1 MQRRLVGIAA
11 VILGIFVGLFF
22 LFPDRGMKLLAFTS
36 AILAAA
42 FYLLAIW
49 RETRRDQ
56 DRRWRRVTSAYSLIL
71 FWILFLTLP
80 VLYALSVLLA
90 TRLDASS
97 LLFIVS
103 LMGLTFTLFYDFINL
118 PLALYHKQQEERRL
132 RRPVTS
138 FPKVTFLVPAHNEER
153 CLERTLD
160 SILQVDYSSYE
171 VIVVDDGSSDRTYQ
185 LARRYASR
193 GVRVVSRVNGGKA
206 AALNL
211 GLFFARGDIIVTV
224 DADSLVSRD
233 CLKELVKLFTDP
245 RVMAVCGNVKVLNRV
260 NLLTRLQAL
269 EYIVDINI
277 AKRAFDVFGSTM
289 VVPGVLGAFRR
300 EALESVG
307 RYDPDTLT
315 EDFDATLKILK
326 AGSVVQA
333 TALAEAYTE
342 APETLKDLY
351 RQRRRWYAGTLQ
363 TLFKHGDVVRNP
375 RFGFLSGLGY
385 PYLLISILFVPL
397 AGLLALVSGVLAAL
411 TGQLL
416 NFLQVLGLFILLE
429 LMFSLLA
436 ILMDGE
442 DLRLLLL
449 APLFVIG
456 YRQVRDL
463 IRLEAMFEVMLRRR
477 VGWTRASRVGRA
489 KEMLVTEA

>member
-1 MQRRLVGIAA
+1 MRTRLVGVAGAII
-11 VILGIFVGLFF
+11 VIFLGLF
-22 LFPDRGMKLLAFTS
+22 LLLPDRGTKFLAFTS
-36 AILAAA
+36 AILAAS
-42 FYLLAIW
+42 FYLLAVW
-49 RETRRDQ
+49 REMRRDEA
-56 DRRWRRVTSAYSLIL
+56 RRWRRATSAYSLIL
-71 FWILFLTLP
+71 FWVLFLTLP
-80 VLYALSVLLA
+80 VVYAVSVLLA
-90 TRLDASS
+90 NPLGTSS
-97 LLFIVS
+97 LLFIIS

-118 PLALYHKQQEERRL
+118 PLALYHKEVEERRL
-132 RRPVTS
+132 RRPLAAHPMVTL
-138 FPKVTFLVPAHNEER
+138 LVPAYDEER
-153 CLERTLD
+153 CLEKTLEA
-160 SILQVDYSSYE
+160 LLEVDYPSYE
-171 VIVVDDGSSDRTYQ
+171 IIVVDDGSRDSTYQ
-185 LARRYASR
+185 LARRFASR
-193 GVRVVSRVNGGKA
+193 GVKVVRRPNGGKA
-206 AALNL
+206 AALNM
-211 GLFFARGDIIVTV
+211 GLFFAKGEIIVTV

-233 CLKELVKLFTDP
+233 GLMELVRLFADP

-300 EALESVG
+300 EALEAVG

-315 EDFDATLKILK
+315 EDFDATLKVLK
-326 AGSVVQA
+326 SGSVVQA

-342 APETLKDLY
+342 APETLGDLY

-397 AGLLALVSGVLAAL
+397 AGLMALMSGMLAAL
-411 TGQLL
+411 MGELM
-416 NFLQVLGLFILLE
+416 NFLQILGLFILLE
-429 LMFSLLA
+429 LLFSLLA
-436 ILMDGE
+436 IMMDGE

-456 YRQVRDL
+456 YRQIRDI
-463 IRLEAMFEVMLRRR
+463 IRLEAMIEVLLRRR
-477 VGWTRASRVGRA
+477 VRWTRAARMGRA
-489 KEMLVTEA
+489 KEMLAPEA

>member
-1 MQRRLVGIAA
+1 MQRKLVGIAGA
-11 VILGIFVGLFF
+11 IIAIFFGLF
-22 LFPDRGMKLLAFTS
+22 LLLPDRGMKLLAFSS
-36 AILAAA
+36 AVLASA
-42 FYLLAIW
+42 FYLLAIR
-49 RETRRDQ
+49 REMHRDE
-56 DRRWRRVTSAYSLIL
+56 DRRWRRPTSAYSLIL

-80 VLYALSVLLA
+80 ILYAVSVLLA

-97 LLFIVS
+97 LLFVVS
-103 LMGLTFTLFYDFINL
+103 LMGLTFTLFYDFVNL
-118 PLALYHKQQEERRL
+118 PLALYHKAREEARL
-132 RRPVTS
+132 HRPMGRL
-138 FPKVTFLVPAHNEER
+138 PKVTFLVPAYNEER
-153 CLERTLD
+153 CLERTLEAL
-160 SILQVDYSSYE
+160 LQVDYPSYE
-171 VIVVDDGSSDRTYQ
+171 VIVVDDGSQDSTYR

-193 GVRVVSRVNGGKA
+193 GVKVVRRPNGGKA

-211 GLFFARGDIIVTV
+211 GLFFATGEIIVTV
-224 DADSLVSRD
+224 DADSLVARD
-233 CLKELVKLFTDP
+233 CLREVVRLFADP

-289 VVPGVLGAFRR
+289 VVPGVLGAFRK
-300 EALESVG
+300 EALEAVG

-315 EDFDATLKILK
+315 EDFDATLKVLK

-342 APETLKDLY
+342 APETLRDLY

-363 TLFKHGDVVRNP
+363 TLFKHGDVVKNP

-385 PYLLISILFVPL
+385 PYLLISILFVPI

-416 NFLQVLGLFILLE
+416 DFLRILGLFIFLE
-429 LMFSLLA
+429 LLFSILA

-442 DLRLLLL
+442 DLRLLIL
-449 APLFVIG
+449 APLFVVG
-456 YRQVRDL
+456 YRQVRDI
-463 IRLEAMFEVMLRRR
+463 IRLEAMVEVLLRRR
-477 VGWTRASRVGRA
+477 LQWTRASRVGRA
-489 KEMLVTEA
+489 REMLVET